1 MGDPGAFEFLHVVA
15 VDLRQRR
22 IARVRPVAAVGEPFF
37 ARRLAQVRRALC
49 RAYRGIG
56 DSAGE
61 QCQMQAKSSHGAPPR
76 EPIFFLTSTMP
87 HLRALANAVAA
98 PSVYRGGDCCVC
110 RQRITL
116 RHARPHRICRHD
128 DAAPAGSI
136 VMRRIS
142 RRRVVGGALAAP
154 FVLLSGHQALA
165 LDRIRFGKSVPNSF
179 AFSTAEI
186 GIDNKI
192 WEQEGLE
199 LAVSAFR
206 GDAQMQQAL
215 TAGAVDVAVGSGPGL
230 GFRAKGVPAIGVAAM
245 YGPPS
250 NLCLSVLSRSSIKT
264 VADLKGKRIGVTTLG
279 SLTEWLT
286 RKLSQQQGWGPNG
299 IEVMPLGAVPARL
312 AAMERNELDG
322 MVIESATGYELEEI
336 GKGRTVTLFGD
347 IEKHFYTHV
356 IYATDDMVTKRP
368 ELLTRF
374 LRGWFKTVAFM
385 RANKAAAVKSGAKVV
400 EVRESIV
407 AKVYDTQI
415 DSFSADGAWDLQ
427 AIDVIRNSTKDL
439 GILETIP
446 EAKTIYNDKFV
457 PVKF

>member
-1 MGDPGAFEFLHVVA
+1 
-15 VDLRQRR
+15 
-22 IARVRPVAAVGEPFF
+22 
-37 ARRLAQVRRALC
+37 
-49 RAYRGIG
+49 
-56 DSAGE
+56 
-61 QCQMQAKSSHGAPPR
+61 MQAKSSHGAPPR

-116 RHARPHRICRHD
+116 RHARPHRICRHA

-142 RRRVVGGALAAP
+142 RRSVVGSGLAAP
-154 FVLLSGHQALA
+154 LVMLSAKRAFA
-165 LDRIRFGKSVPNSF
+165 LDKLRFAKSVPNSF

-192 WEQEGLE
+192 WEQEAIE

-215 TAGAVDVAVGSGPGL
+215 TAGAIDVAVGSGPGL

-279 SLTEWLT
+279 SLTDWLT
-286 RKLSQQQGWGPNG
+286 RELSRQQGWGPEG
-299 IEVMPLGAVPARL
+299 IQVMPLGTVPARL

-322 MVIESATGYELEEI
+322 MVIESATGFELEEQ
-336 GKGRTVTLFGD
+336 GKGRNILFFGD

-356 IYATDDMVTKRP
+356 IFATDEMIEKRT
-368 ELLTRF
+368 ELLRRF

-385 RANKAAAVKSGAKVV
+385 KANKAAAVKSGARVV

-407 AKVYDTQI
+407 SKVYDTQI
-415 DSFSADGAWDLQ
+415 GSFSTDGAWDPQ
-427 AIDVIRNSTKDL
+427 AIDVIRNSLKDL
-439 GILETIP
+439 GILDFIP
-446 EAKTIYNDKFV
+446 DAKTIYNDKFV
-457 PVKF
+457 PVKI